1 MSRSKFFVSLRN
13 KKIAFKIYNLKSCP
27 HTSLSLFRFPLCLS
41 VVLFGKTKTQIKQTF
56 NHSGKRRQQKFLR
69 CAKLS
74 HRPSRSL
81 PPSFSLPHSFSP
93 FRPSFKKPTAKFA
106 APLCLCPGYIFVV
119 DWINKQPVKAVTQWR
134 HTAWASL
141 VEGESVQG

>member
-27 HTSLSLFRFPLCLS
+27 HTSLSLSFVSLFAFLS
-41 VVLFGKTKTQIKQTF
+41 SSLEKPKHKS
-56 NHSGKRRQQKFLR
+56 N
-69 CAKLS
+69 KLS
-74 HRPSRSL
+74 ITQVKEDNKSFCDARNFRIDPLAPSPL
-81 PPSFSLPHSFSP
+81 FLTHSFSP